1 MLNWNNLSLRKQFL
15 LLFIFIQVLVL
26 VGLMLYLNHNER
38 EFYLNQLK
46 RNLVHESRLILDNEK
61 LDLTRPP
68 AELDSW
74 IKELGDKIDKRIT
87 VITREGLVIAD
98 SAYDPAEMDNHI
110 NRPEINEVLEGNKTG
125 LSIRRSKTLEKEM
138 FYLTLPIKV
147 QGEIVGFIRLSKSL
161 RDINSVIRKNI
172 INYLIFLFITL
183 IITLLLL
190 WKFSKDIINPLNQVA
205 NLAGKLARGNFQE
218 RINLKNYKNEIGTLA
233 RMFNFMAAQLEN
245 KINEISEEKNRAEA
259 ILTSMVDGLI
269 ATDRDKKI
277 RIINPAARKMFAI
290 EEKEIKGKE
299 LIEVVRHHEIDRF
312 LENSL
317 LNNQVL
323 SEEIVI
329 QKDEKRIFRCNF
341 APITNERDQVI
352 GGIIVLNDISELR
365 RLEQV
370 RTEFVANVSHE
381 LRTPLTSIIGYIDT
395 IMENEIQD
403 PSTIDR
409 FLRIIKTEAD
419 RLALLIRDLLDL
431 SRLEGKNRQPE
442 LYPSD
447 LQKLIKKTS
456 LILGDKAEEKD
467 IHLKT
472 EVEDDLPPVKMV
484 PEQIEL
490 ALTNLIDN
498 GIKYTPEGGEVIIRA
513 FTNQNRV
520 IVEVEDNGIGIPEEE
535 QERIFERFYRVDK
548 ARSRALGGTGI
559 GLSIVKHIIK
569 NHQSEIE
576 VESMP
581 GEGSVFRF
589 YLQVAR

>member
-15 LLFIFIQVLVL
+15 LLFIFIEVLVL

-46 RNLVHESRLILDNEK
+46 INLVHESRLILDNEK

-161 RDINSVIRKNI
+161 QDINSVIRKNI

-190 WKFSKDIINPLNQVA
+190 WKISKDIINPLNQVA

-277 RIINPAARKMFAI
+277 RIINPAAKKMFAI

-395 IMENEIQD
+395 IMENEIRD

-467 IHLKT
+467 IQLKT

-490 ALTNLIDN
+490 VLTNLIDN

-559 GLSIVKHIIK
+559 GLSIVKHIIN